1 MAWFSASPADQ
12 RLLPEG
18 RLSGPMPWVIA
29 IMMVLTVLAA
39 AAGLAL
45 GNAAALLERDLEGRL
60 TIQIAEPQTALR
72 ESITARILADVRILA
87 AVERASVVPEQEI
100 VALLDPWLGKD
111 GLEVDLPLPAM
122 IDVQMARS
130 APQDIAAVK
139 SAVRQLSL
147 AARVDPHSQ
156 WLGPLSGLINSLKWL
171 TLLLVVLM
179 TIATS
184 ATVVLSARAALNTHL
199 PTIEIMHLLGA
210 TDVQVA
216 RLFQRRI
223 ALDALFGGAVGL
235 IVALIIIALIG
246 QRVGTIGSDLL
257 GSAQLG
263 WRGWLAIAAL
273 PLLGVLVSTLAARFT
288 VLRALR
294 QSL

>member
-1 MAWFSASPADQ
+1 MALFSASPADQ

-45 GNAAALLERDLEGRL
+45 SNAAATMERDLAGRL
-60 TIQIAEPQTALR
+60 TIQIAEPQAALR
-72 ESITARILADVRILA
+72 ESLTARILIEVRKLA
-87 AVERASVVPEQEI
+87 AVERATVVPEQDI
-100 VALLDPWLGKD
+100 IALLDPWLGKD
-111 GLEVDLPLPAM
+111 GLEADLPLPAM
-122 IDVQMARS
+122 IDVEMARS
-130 APQDIAAVK
+130 APQDIVAVK
-139 SAVRQLSL
+139 NTVQSLSTS
-147 AARVDPHSQ
+147 ARVDPHAQ

-171 TLLLVVLM
+171 TVLLVVLM
-179 TIATS
+179 TVATS

-223 ALDALFGGAVGL
+223 ALDALFGGIVGL
-235 IVALIIIALIG
+235 LVALIIIALIG
-246 QRVGTIGSDLL
+246 QRVGSIGSDLL

-263 WRGWLAIAAL
+263 LIGWAAIAAL
-273 PLLGVLVSTLAARFT
+273 PLLGVAVSTLAARFT

>member
-1 MAWFSASPADQ
+1 MALFSASPADQ

-29 IMMVLTVLAA
+29 VMMVLTVLAT

-45 GNAAALLERDLEGRL
+45 GNAASSMERDLEGRL
-60 TIQIAEPQTALR
+60 TIQIAEPQAVLR
-72 ESITARILADVRILA
+72 ESLTARILNEVRKLA
-87 AVERASVVPEQEI
+87 AVERANVVPEQDI
-100 VALLDPWLGKD
+100 IALLDPWLGKD
-111 GLEVDLPLPAM
+111 GLEADLPLPAM
-122 IDVQMARS
+122 IDVEMTRA
-130 APQDIAAVK
+130 APQDIIAVK
-139 SAVRQLSL
+139 NAVQSISTS
-147 AARVDPHSQ
+147 ARVDPHAQ

-171 TLLLVVLM
+171 TLLLVALM
-179 TIATS
+179 TVATA

-223 ALDALFGGAVGL
+223 ALDALFGGVVGL
-235 IVALIIIALIG
+235 LVALIIIALIG
-246 QRVGTIGSDLL
+246 QRVGSIGSDLL
-257 GSAQLG
+257 GSARLG
-263 WRGWLAIAAL
+263 LIGWATIAAL
-273 PLLGVLVSTLAARFT
+273 PLLGVVVSTLAARFT

>member
-1 MAWFSASPADQ
+1 MALFSASPADQ

-18 RLSGPMPWVIA
+18 RLAGPMPWVIA

-45 GNAAALLERDLEGRL
+45 GNAASLMERDLEGRL
-60 TIQIAEPQTALR
+60 TIQIAEPEAALR
-72 ESITARILADVRILA
+72 ESLTARILTEVRNLSAVGRA
-87 AVERASVVPEQEI
+87 AVVPEQEI

-111 GLEVDLPLPAM
+111 GLEADLPLPAM
-122 IDVQMARS
+122 IDIEMIRA
-130 APQDIAAVK
+130 APQDIASVKNAVQ
-139 SAVRQLSL
+139 SISTT
-147 AARVDPHSQ
+147 ARIDPHSQ
-156 WLGPLSGLINSLKWL
+156 WLGPLSGLITSLKWL

-179 TIATS
+179 TVATS

-223 ALDALFGGAVGL
+223 ALDALFGGVVGL
-235 IVALIIIALIG
+235 LIALIIIALIG
-246 QRVGTIGSDLL
+246 QRVGAIGSDLL
-257 GSAQLG
+257 GSARLDWMG
-263 WRGWLAIAAL
+263 WAAIATL
-273 PLLGVLVSTLAARFT
+273 PLFGVIVSTLAARFT

>member
-1 MAWFSASPADQ
+1 MALFSASPADQ

-45 GNAAALLERDLEGRL
+45 SNAAATMERDLEGRL
-60 TIQIAEPQTALR
+60 TIQIAEPQAALR
-72 ESITARILADVRILA
+72 EALTARILIEVRKLA
-87 AVERASVVPEQEI
+87 AVERANVVPEQDI
-100 VALLDPWLGKD
+100 IALLDPWLGKD
-111 GLEVDLPLPAM
+111 GLEADLPLPAM
-122 IDVQMARS
+122 IDVEMARS

-139 SAVRQLSL
+139 SAVQLHSTV
-147 AARVDPHSQ
+147 ARVDPHAQ
-156 WLGPLSGLINSLKWL
+156 WLGPLSGLITSLKWL

-179 TIATS
+179 TVATS

-210 TDVQVA
+210 TDLQVA

-223 ALDALFGGAVGL
+223 ALDALFGGVVGL
-235 IVALIIIALIG
+235 LVALIIIALIG
-246 QRVGTIGSDLL
+246 QRVGSIGSDLL

-263 WRGWLAIAAL
+263 LIGWAAIAAL
-273 PLLGVLVSTLAARFT
+273 PLLGVVVSTLAARFT

>member
-1 MAWFSASPADQ
+1 MALFSASPADQ

-18 RLSGPMPWVIA
+18 RLAGPMPWVIA

-39 AAGLAL
+39 AAGLSL
-45 GNAAALLERDLEGRL
+45 GNAAALMERDLEGRL
-60 TIQIAEPQTALR
+60 TIQIAEPQPALR
-72 ESITARILADVRILA
+72 ESLTARILTDVRNLSAVGRA
-87 AVERASVVPEQEI
+87 AVVPEQEI

-111 GLEVDLPLPAM
+111 GLEADLPLPAM
-122 IDVQMARS
+122 IDVEMVRAL
-130 APQDIAAVK
+130 PQDIASVK
-139 SAVRQLSL
+139 SAVQSVSP

-156 WLGPLSGLINSLKWL
+156 WLGPLSGLITSLKWL

-179 TIATS
+179 TVATS

-223 ALDALFGGAVGL
+223 ALDALFGGVVGL
-235 IVALIIIALIG
+235 LIALVIIALIG
-246 QRVGTIGSDLL
+246 QRVGAIGSDLL
-257 GSAQLG
+257 GSARLDWMG
-263 WRGWLAIAAL
+263 WVAIAAL
-273 PLLGVLVSTLAARFT
+273 PLLGAIVSTLAARFT

>member
-1 MAWFSASPADQ
+1 MALFSASPADQ

-18 RLSGPMPWVIA
+18 RLAGPMPWVIA

-45 GNAAALLERDLEGRL
+45 GNAAGLMERDLEGRL
-60 TIQIAEPQTALR
+60 TIQIAEPQPALR
-72 ESITARILADVRILA
+72 ESQTARVIAEVRQLA
-87 AVERASVVPEQEI
+87 AVESVSAVPETEI

-111 GLEVDLPLPAM
+111 GLEADLPLPAM
-122 IDVQMARS
+122 IDVVMTRS
-130 APQDIAAVK
+130 NVQDIA
-139 SAVRQLSL
+139 SVRQAVQSVST
-147 AARVDPHSQ
+147 AARVDPHAQ
-156 WLGPLSGLINSLKWL
+156 WLGPLSSLITSLKWL
-171 TLLLVVLM
+171 ALALVVLM
-179 TIATS
+179 TFATS

-223 ALDALFGGAVGL
+223 ALDALFGGTIGL
-235 IVALIIIALIG
+235 LVALIIIALIG
-246 QRVGTIGSDLL
+246 QRLGAIGSDLL
-257 GSAQLG
+257 GSAQLD
-263 WRGWLAIAAL
+263 WMGWLAIAAL
-273 PLLGVLVSTLAARFT
+273 PLLGAIVSTFAARFT